1 MQCGS
6 IIFRMSG
13 TKSLNSLYPKRIDI
27 PILTAVSGILLL
39 IGLAQPVI
47 TVQKLWDSNTQS
59 ILSSV
64 INLWKDTDYFLAA
77 VIFFFS
83 MIFPIFKLF
92 SLFALWFIPLR
103 ENTQK
108 TLVGMLEMLGRWS
121 MLDVFVCAVLIV
133 TLKLGALASAKIEDG
148 IYYFAVS
155 IFLAMTVSELL
166 GRLIRKQ

>member
-1 MQCGS
+1 
-6 IIFRMSG
+6 MSG

-39 IGLAQPVI
+39 IGLAKPVI

-83 MIFPIFKLF
+83 MIFSHSGLF
-92 SLFALWFIPLR
+92 HCGKIR
-103 ENTQK
+103 K
-108 TLVGMLEMLGRWS
+108 KHWS
-121 MLDVFVCAVLIV
+121 ACS
-133 TLKLGALASAKIEDG
+133 KCSEDG
-148 IYYFAVS
+148 QCSTCLSARF
-155 IFLAMTVSELL
+155 
-166 GRLIRKQ
+166 